1 MKLHKPGS
9 GQQLGS
15 NEMLNEFSDKV
26 PEAKR
31 KPFVMSGE
39 FCLGVTTVLVGL
51 TLILGFIL

>member
-1 MKLHKPGS
+1 MKLRALGS

-15 NEMLNEFSDKV
+15 NDMLNEFSDKV

-39 FCLGVTTVLVGL
+39 FWLGVFSVFLIIALV
-51 TLILGFIL
+51 LGFMI